1 MTLNRIA
8 VLCCFICGII
18 SVKSQSTNRY
28 NFSPLDQLVN
38 KWIERNYYPGASVI
52 IAKNDT
58 IVFEKYYGNYTP
70 QTEVYI
76 ASAGKWLAAATIAV
90 AVDRTDL
97 SWDDSVEKWLPE
109 FKGDA
114 KGKVKL
120 KQLLSHTSGIPDY
133 LPKPE
138 IDTFNVLKKSVLRI
152 QKLEP
157 VFAAGSRFQYGGL
170 AMQLAGRMAEV
181 AMGADFET
189 IFQRE
194 IALPLGMKN
203 SHFRPVN
210 TAGGHSPML
219 AGGARTILHDYFN
232 FLQMIYNEGN
242 YKGKQIISR
251 ESIAQ
256 MEADQV
262 GEAKVL
268 PGEYIEKAFGSTHP
282 GIYGLGEWR
291 EKVDAKGN
299 AYQISS
305 PGWAG
310 AYPWINKKDG
320 VYGFFLTHVVGNAAK
335 KDGFSPFY
343 DAPILSEFTAK
354 IVNDGK

>member
-1 MTLNRIA
+1 MTLNRITIF
-8 VLCCFICGII
+8 CFFICGMV
-18 SVKSQSTNRY
+18 SVKSQSVNRY

-38 KWIERNYYPGASVI
+38 KWIERNYYPGASVL
-52 IAKNDT
+52 IAKSDT

-90 AVDRTDL
+90 VVDRTDL

-114 KGKVKL
+114 KGKIKL

-133 LPKPE
+133 LPLPE
-138 IDTFNVLKKSVLRI
+138 IDTFKVLKKSVLRI
-152 QKLEP
+152 QKMEP
-157 VFAAGSRFQYGGL
+157 VFKAGSRFQYGGL
-170 AMQLAGRMAEV
+170 AMQVAGRMAEV
-181 AMGADFET
+181 ASGKDFET
-189 IFQRE
+189 LFQDV
-194 IALPLGMKN
+194 IAKPLGMKN
-203 SHFRPVN
+203 SHFTPIN

-232 FLQMIYNEGN
+232 FLKMIAHDGN
-242 YKGKQIISR
+242 YNGKQIISK
-251 ESIAQ
+251 ESIAEMQ
-256 MEADQV
+256 ADQV
-262 GEAKVL
+262 GSAKVL
-268 PGEYIEKAFGSTHP
+268 PGEYIEKAFGLSHP

-291 EKVDAKGN
+291 EKIDAEGN

-310 AYPWINKKDG
+310 ACPWINKKDG
-320 VYGFFLTHVVGNAAK
+320 IYGFFLTHVVGNAAK
-335 KDGFSPFY
+335 KVGFSPFY
-343 DAPILSEFTAK
+343 DAPIISKLTSTIIIK
-354 IVNDGK
+354 